1 MIKRIIFD
9 LDNTLIM
16 SNSFLEPNK
25 RALERCN
32 IYDIEKA
39 KLLDYCGDTYETIYT
54 NYNRKDFLE
63 FINHRTGLAL
73 KDEFLDIL
81 FEELGKCAP
90 ADFEIEKQILKY
102 LSKKYELVIL
112 TNYFKVVQE
121 QRLKTA
127 GVLDLFLE
135 VTGENHP
142 KPQKEAYLKA
152 CGIHKPEE
160 CIMIGDNFAYDVKTP
175 REFGLNSIW
184 ITQKQPSNGNDI
196 INSLSE
202 LKDIL

>member
-25 RALERCN
+25 RALERCD

-39 KLLDYCGDTYETIYT
+39 RLLDYCGDIYENIYQS
-54 NYNRKDFLE
+54 YNRKDFLE
-63 FINHRTGLAL
+63 FINHRTGLSL

-90 ADFEIEKQILKY
+90 ENFEIEKQTLKY
-102 LSKKYELVIL
+102 LSDKYELVIL
-112 TNYFKVVQE
+112 TNYFKDVQAK
-121 QRLKTA
+121 RLETA

-135 VTGENHP
+135 ITGEEHP
-142 KPQKEAYLKA
+142 KPRKEAYLKA
-152 CGIHKPEE
+152 CGNHKPDE
-160 CIMIGDNFAYDVKTP
+160 CIMIGDNLAYDVETP
-175 REFGLNSIW
+175 RQFGLHSIW
-184 ITQKQPSNGNDI
+184 ITNKEKSNGKDV
-196 INSLSE
+196 INTLSE